1 MHIERRE
8 QLDVINQNGL
18 ATFLSSWADLMK
30 RLKSARQRRDDVVA
44 DIPLANMFRWKLR
57 T

>member
-8 QLDVINQNGL
+8 QLDVINQNEL